1 MQGCRR
7 RMFVVEGITSKSEYS
22 EIPMRTLNTLTCS
35 PDIEFM
41 SIPSYLHSADLI
53 SENPS
58 SKDKTGE
65 KSLSIHMYV
74 CSLSVPVSVSLCL
87 LVSLSLSEAQHF
99 LWPNSFP
106 CPRLYTPLVYMT
118 YISNIQ
124 EPLGLNFQSEGT
136 IQYHAVIQGE
146 WKHAHTFHLGQWFS
160 TGDYFAKVDHLHQAL
175 FPFVPQIKHL
185 P

>member
-41 SIPSYLHSADLI
+41 SVPSYLHSADLI

-87 LVSLSLSEAQHF
+87 LVSLSLSASALPMTKQLSMSQIVYIFGLHD
-99 LWPNSFP
+99 LHQQYPRT
-106 CPRLYTPLVYMT
+106 PRLEFPERRHNT
-118 YISNIQ
+118 ISCSHSGRVETCPYLPSRSVVLNW
-124 EPLGLNFQSEGT
+124 GLFC
-136 IQYHAVIQGE
+136 
-146 WKHAHTFHLGQWFS
+146 
-160 TGDYFAKVDHLHQAL
+160 
-175 FPFVPQIKHL
+175 
-185 P
+185 